1 MVSIEHCGRSF
12 GGQWEKARG
21 WRCQRR
27 SLEEGWGKLAL
38 TGMRGVVT
46 EGRKSRRGQSKE
58 TGLHPRM
65 ATEGSEKGALQSG
78 AKRRSLCKGYLEG
91 GGWGNT
97 MGLGGM

>member
-1 MVSIEHCGRSF
+1 MEVSGRGHETGEVR
-12 GGQWEKARG
+12 GGP
-21 WRCQRR
+21 WRRD
-27 SLEEGWGKLAL
+27 GVNWAL
-38 TGMRGVVT
+38 TGMRGVVI

-58 TGLHPRM
+58 TGLHPRK

-78 AKRRSLCKGYLEG
+78 AKRRSLCRDFLEG